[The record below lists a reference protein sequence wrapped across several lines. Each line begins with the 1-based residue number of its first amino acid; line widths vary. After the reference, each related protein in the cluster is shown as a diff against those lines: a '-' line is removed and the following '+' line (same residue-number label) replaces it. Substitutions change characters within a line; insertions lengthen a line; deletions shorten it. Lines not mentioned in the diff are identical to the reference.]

1 MCCLCVVLVCVS
13 CVPSWNRQLPGGS
26 KFSIPIKNKHIQTF
40 LNTEP
45 NKCSLCEEFNR
56 VSCCKRR
63 LPSAAVH
70 MNSVH
75 KSLSTFT
82 FYKKRNTIQF
92 PKPPPPPPTIQ
103 WSVQNLSTDNE
114 HSDTVTVC
122 LNQLLCCSTAN
133 AGCPEAA
140 AAAPKSKQQSLS
152 SYNCQ
157 NLSYTSQVPQPTC
170 FWNPTDMHG
179 SWGT

>member
-1 MCCLCVVLVCVS
+1 MCQLCSELES
-13 CVPSWNRQLPGGS
+13 PAAGRLQILNPN
-26 KFSIPIKNKHIQTF
+26 KNKHIQTF

-45 NKCSLCEEFNR
+45 DKCSLCEEVNC
-56 VSCCKRR
+56 VSSCKRR
-63 LPSAAVH
+63 LPSTAVH

-82 FYKKRNTIQF
+82 F
-92 PKPPPPPPTIQ
+92 PKPPPPPPTIR
-103 WSVQNLSTDNE
+103 WSVQKLSTDNE
-114 HSDTVTVC
+114 HSDTVTVR

-140 AAAPKSKQQSLS
+140 TAAPKSKQQSLS

-157 NLSYTSQVPQPTC
+157 NLSYTSQVPQTHLLLEP
-170 FWNPTDMHG
+170 N
-179 SWGT
+179 